1 MHTRFFFPVII
12 AALVLAICL
21 QPASAVLHEVTLK
34 GTVSAISIEENTIT
48 IGNVAQYGCDY
59 PAGGAPVCT
68 FTPINSVPVTGSV
81 PDSTALS
88 TFAVGDTAVATS
100 RGGTG
105 GNWITLARLSGP
117 SVEEEYVTDLF
128 GDPGTVPVPFVGD
141 YSLAIVMTP
150 DCTTCSLTTC
160 TAASAAVTVQSSGMT
175 VAEKTLAPRMSF
187 FYNGRN
193 DGSSVAVT
201 FVHGEASPMGACPA
215 GSAGATGPQP
225 LSVFIVD
232 VQPPVGFSP
241 AAPVTMAATR
251 EAAPTP
257 QSALLPLLTIG
268 ALGIALPALGT
279 FLRRRDR

>member
-1 MHTRFFFPVII
+1 VAVPYPFIFEQYHFSCNRDLMITMNLKYFFPVII
-12 AALVLAICL
+12 AAIALCICIA
-21 QPASAVLHEVTLK
+21 PASAVIQEVTLK
-34 GTVSAISIEENTIT
+34 GTVSAISPEENTIT
-48 IGNVAQYGCDY
+48 IANVAQYGCDY

-68 FTPINSVPVTGSV
+68 FTPIDSMPVTGSV

-88 TFAVGDTAVATS
+88 TLAVGDTAVATS

-105 GNWITLARLSGP
+105 GSWITLARLYGP
-117 SVEEEYVTDLF
+117 GVEEEYVTDIF
-128 GDPGTVPVPFVGD
+128 GDPDTVPVPLVGD
-141 YSLAIVMTP
+141 YALGIAMKP

-160 TAASAAVTVQSSGMT
+160 TAASAAVTVKSSGMT

-232 VQPPVGFSP
+232 VQPPIGFAP
-241 AAPVTMAATR
+241 AATVTTAAAV
-251 EAAPTP
+251 EATPTP
-257 QSALLPLLTIG
+257 Q
-268 ALGIALPALGT
+268 
-279 FLRRRDR
+279 